1 MISAWISKKRWM
13 NGPSSKL
20 KPSLFA
26 SALNASVIPFSQSIR
41 VP

>member
-1 MISAWISKKRWM
+1 MISAWISKKRSM

-20 KPSLFA
+20 KPSRFA
-26 SALNASVIPFSQSIR
+26 SAAKASAIPFSQSIR